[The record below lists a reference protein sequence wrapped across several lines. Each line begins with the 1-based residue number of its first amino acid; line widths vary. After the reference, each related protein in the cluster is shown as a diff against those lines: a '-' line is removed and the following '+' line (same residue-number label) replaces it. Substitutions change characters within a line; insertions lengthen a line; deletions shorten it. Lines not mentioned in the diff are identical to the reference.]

1 MFKAVPIARPVDLL
15 CRHAVTLGLCMHM
28 EMEQFATP
36 APKAHGM
43 QVEAARRGYR
53 WTDAAG
59 HTVFVPVVPPAA
71 LTTIV
76 SMCSGTDAKFG
87 PLRSRLR
94 LLRCYGALQ
103 EIAFAGV
110 PHLSYLPTVPA
121 SRAICHAMRHR
132 HSSHHPWWRVA
143 PPYK

>member
-1 MFKAVPIARPVDLL
+1 M
-15 CRHAVTLGLCMHM
+15 
-28 EMEQFATP
+28 P
-36 APKAHGM
+36 APEAHGV
-43 QVEAARRGYR
+43 QVEAARRGHR

-59 HTVFVPVVPPAA
+59 HTVVEPVVPPAA

-76 SMCSGTDAKFG
+76 SVCLGTDAKFG

-110 PHLSYLPTVPA
+110 LIARNANQQSTAPCNGASALTAPA
-121 SRAICHAMRHR
+121 SLADC
-132 HSSHHPWWRVA
+132 SSLTCDLGSDA
-143 PPYK
+143 

>member
-1 MFKAVPIARPVDLL
+1 
-15 CRHAVTLGLCMHM
+15 MH
-28 EMEQFATP
+28 
-36 APKAHGM
+36 GV

-59 HTVFVPVVPPAA
+59 HTVVEPVVPPAA

-76 SMCSGTDAKFG
+76 SMCLGANAKFG

-103 EIAFAGV
+103 DIAFAGV
-110 PHLSYLPTVPA
+110 LLARSANQQSTAPCSRASALAAPA
-121 SRAICHAMRHR
+121 SLAGY
-132 HSSHHPWWRVA
+132 SSLSSDFRSDA
-143 PPYK
+143 

>member
-1 MFKAVPIARPVDLL
+1 
-15 CRHAVTLGLCMHM
+15 
-28 EMEQFATP
+28 
-36 APKAHGM
+36 M
-43 QVEAARRGYR
+43 QVEAAKRGYR

-59 HTVFVPVVPPAA
+59 HTVVEPVVPPAA

-94 LLRCYGALQ
+94 LLRCYGALR

-110 PHLSYLPTVPA
+110 PHLLCLLTAPA
-121 SRAICHAMRHR
+121 SEAMCHAMGHM
-132 HSSHHPWWRVA
+132 HSVHHPW
-143 PPYK
+143 

>member
-1 MFKAVPIARPVDLL
+1 
-15 CRHAVTLGLCMHM
+15 
-28 EMEQFATP
+28 
-36 APKAHGM
+36 M

-59 HTVFVPVVPPAA
+59 QTVVEPVVPPAA
-71 LTTIV
+71 LTTVV

-94 LLRCYGALQ
+94 LLRCCGALR

-110 PHLSYLPTVPA
+110 QQLPAHSVSQQSKWNAMGHMHSAHLL
-121 SRAICHAMRHR
+121 
-132 HSSHHPWWRVA
+132 WWRVA
-143 PPYK
+143 LPYCGLESGTYVARGDVLAPSYSYLAAC